1 MKLNGLC
8 LTRALITALFFYPLY
23 TFSQVNK
30 NEMVFFTQESE
41 TKNTIVRSLSNQ
53 SDFNSLNTLKR
64 TSDYPTQII
73 RMSNSIESTSIT
85 CAQLNKEIDKIFLQ
99 KITRDKFLFTSIITC
114 TYDPDSHFAVQFNI
128 NSYFDPLNDEA
139 VEFLKTYLDEYN
151 GTNFLGSTLTIEPA
165 KALVVSLG
173 LSAGIKKNP
182 NNPPFIVYRSDRSN
196 FYFKSNYEMR
206 SKLVTDINENFLSSD
221 PKKVLPFL
229 DKWLFI
235 HAGEVYK
242 QVLRDSNYATLEPEQ
257 IFLMENGEQIF
268 VSKIKYYFAN
278 NCDKYEHHVCLKRED

>member
-1 MKLNGLC
+1 MKLNGQC
-8 LTRALITALFFYPLY
+8 LTGTLISALVFYPLY
-23 TFSQVNK
+23 AFSQVNK

-53 SDFNSLNTLKR
+53 SDFNSLNTLRR

-73 RMSNSIESTSIT
+73 RMNNSIESTSVT

-139 VEFLKTYLDEYN
+139 IEYLKTYLNEYN

-165 KALVVSLG
+165 KSLIVSLG
-173 LSAGIKKNP
+173 LSAGVKKNP
-182 NNPPFIVYRSDRSN
+182 NNPPFVVYRADRSN

-206 SKLVTDINENFLSSD
+206 SQLIADINENFLSSD

-229 DKWLFI
+229 DKWLFN

-242 QVLRDSNYATLEPEQ
+242 PVLRDSNYATLEPEQ
-257 IFLMENGEQIF
+257 IFLMESGEQIF

-278 NCDKYEHHVCLKRED
+278 NCDKYEHHVCLKREE